1 MISRRIDFPFAV
13 ALTIAAFGAFGAET
27 LGDHTVRV
35 RLTAKQ
41 SEITFR
47 APEDLSLIWEDA
59 ERSLP
64 AGTYSIRVS
73 GVTAAK
79 QRFHLFIKTFRP
91 SEANEAREYIA
102 RWKQQGYEPE
112 LVTFGKRLHTESHR
126 VIDERSLWV
135 SLARLDSV
143 EKAASLKTKLEK
155 QDVSGWIVPETIQR
169 GKGMLSIAPVP
180 KLNLGTSK
188 SGKTSAKTPIPA
200 RIRCTRAVEVK
211 NIDFG
216 FWRPQRANRT
226 YSGEL
231 EVAVGPD
238 GLLEMYET
246 LPVEDYLAGVL
257 PAEMPAAW
265 PVEALKAQAVSA
277 RSEVISSMAG
287 KHILEGFN
295 FCGTEHCRAYLGAS
309 GREKAPDRAVAETH
323 GMVLVTGER
332 VVPTVFSANCGGWTE
347 DNECVWS
354 APPNSALRGVPDFP
368 DEGRSADS
376 ARSQVQ
382 LGNERH
388 EWLTKGLQEP
398 GMSKWL
404 RTKPPAYCCAE
415 PDNFRW
421 VRRFTARELSDIVNR
436 KYPVGNIRGIELGD
450 RGAGGRLKWVKIV
463 GGKGTQVVRK
473 ELNIR
478 LAFGGLNSAMFI
490 IDVDGKKGEPTS
502 FTFIGGGRGH
512 GVGLCQ
518 DGARARALAG
528 AGFEE
533 ILKHYFSRS
542 DVVRMQ

>member
-1 MISRRIDFPFAV
+1 MISRRIPTPFAV
-13 ALTIAAFGAFGAET
+13 ALTIAAFGAFATET
-27 LGDHTVRV
+27 LGDQTVRV

-59 ERSLP
+59 ERFLP

-73 GVTAAK
+73 GVAAAK

-112 LVTFGKRLHTESHR
+112 LVTFGKQLHTESQK

-135 SLARLDSV
+135 SLTRLDLM

-155 QDVSGWIVPETIQR
+155 QGVSGWIVPETIQR
-169 GKGMLSIAPVP
+169 GKGMLSIALVP
-180 KLNLGTSK
+180 KLNLGTSVK
-188 SGKTSAKTPIPA
+188 SLKIPVPTH
-200 RIRCTRAVEVK
+200 IRCTRAVEVR

-246 LPVEDYLAGVL
+246 LPLEDYLAGVL

-277 RSEVISSMAG
+277 RSEVVSSMAG

-295 FCGTEHCRAYLGAS
+295 FCGTEHCRAYLGAG
-309 GREKAPDRAVAETH
+309 GREKATDRAVAQTH
-323 GMVLVTGER
+323 GMVLVAGER

-347 DNECVWS
+347 DNDCVWS
-354 APPNSALRGVPDFP
+354 APPNSALRGVPDFHDGMNP
-368 DEGRSADS
+368 ASNG
-376 ARSQVQ
+376 
-382 LGNERH
+382 LGK
-388 EWLTKGLQEP
+388 L

-450 RGAGGRLKWVKIV
+450 RGVGGRLKWVKIA

-490 IDVDGKKGEPTS
+490 IDADGKKGAPAS

-528 AGFEE
+528 AGYEE